1 MYTNPMYV
9 LKTQVNGLVESVNNM
24 QETMKRCGLDT
35 DGKDTT
41 LDKVKPCVQSMIEDA
56 ISSMRS
62 QFKEDIKKERH
73 LLDVAMTYKCENAIS
88 QIVRDKFE
96 TLSKRCDTLA
106 DKIETLAEEQQQ
118 KQSSGEGSCF
128 VSSCKDDLD
137 SVKSSI
143 EEVADKVNN
152 GSYLAKVHEDYNELK
167 SVCENI
173 QSKLDDDAKM
183 QKQKE
188 HEQKEQEQKEH
199 EQTEHEQREHEQ
211 REQGQKEHEQKEQ
224 EQENDGATGCDKEN
238 EEDNGEEIMEESQKT
253 QSEGNGENVMEG
265 EVRHN
270 EKNATNGERR
280 VGQPAS
286 RQQQRSSR
294 PKTATRSKRSSTLR
308 L

>member
-137 SVKSSI
+137 SLKSSI

-183 QKQKE
+183 QK
-188 HEQKEQEQKEH
+188 
-199 EQTEHEQREHEQ
+199 
-211 REQGQKEHEQKEQ
+211 QKEHEQKEQ